1 MNKEFMPRFLTAEE
15 MQVLAEN
22 VKFFRE
28 QDGISIE
35 ELARRMDQPLAY
47 IKGIEEGKRTL
58 PYNIVEDLAASFDV
72 LADDLLPS
80 CEASKDEEAD
90 DEYVVENE
98 DEYSSNIEKLKALLN
113 ECDMGELCFLN
124 YMLPILG
131 NMYRN
136 STCRYCAVKHDGSWG
151 SLSRDEY
158 IDSIL
163 SYVDKTA
170 PREEVFFINAIELSI
185 KQIRMGFY
193 TNYIPF
199 PSLRIDPQLTALLY
213 VLDHQNECEVFP
225 NNYNECCACASLID

>member
-1 MNKEFMPRFLTAEE
+1 MNDDFMPRFITSEE

-22 VKFFRE
+22 VKFLRE
-28 QDGISIE
+28 RDGISIE
-35 ELARRMDQPLAY
+35 ELAERMNQPVAY

-58 PYNIVEDLAASFDV
+58 PYNVVEDLAASFDV

-80 CEASKDEEAD
+80 CEAREDEEAD

-163 SYVDKTA
+163 SYVDETT

-185 KQIRMGFY
+185 KQIRMDLGA
-193 TNYIPF
+193 NYIPF
-199 PSLRIDPQLTALLY
+199 PSMLIDPNLKALLY
-213 VLDHQNECEVFP
+213 VVDYQNERGVFP
-225 NNYNECCACASLID
+225 KNYSKCCACPSLAD

>member
-1 MNKEFMPRFLTAEE
+1 MNNDFMPRFITSEE

-22 VKFFRE
+22 VKFLRE
-28 QDGISIE
+28 RDGISIE
-35 ELARRMDQPLAY
+35 ELAERMNQPVAY

-58 PYNIVEDLAASFDV
+58 PYNVVEDLAASFDV

-80 CEASKDEEAD
+80 CEAREDEEAD

-163 SYVDKTA
+163 SYVDETT

-185 KQIRMGFY
+185 KQIRMDLGA
-193 TNYIPF
+193 NYIPF
-199 PSLRIDPQLTALLY
+199 PSMLIDPNLKALLY
-213 VLDHQNECEVFP
+213 VVDYQNESEVFP
-225 NNYNECCACASLID
+225 NNYSKCSACASLVD